1 MQLIKTQIMKIK
13 NLKKRIE
20 SLDASDVCE
29 LMKFNK
35 EDTSFKNNKEARN
48 MLNQSLISKFELG
61 KIDEIELIIIESGN

>member
-1 MQLIKTQIMKIK
+1 MKIK

>member
-1 MQLIKTQIMKIK
+1 LQLIKTQIMKIK